1 MLMKKVLRMTLVLIM
16 ALVANVAMAQKVV
29 TFTAGTDKGTQGTV
43 SVADSVAKD
52 GISISCDKGAFA
64 AKEYRL
70 GQGSKTT
77 FSTTTGTITQIV
89 FNCTAN
95 ADAKK
100 YGPNCIEVANGN
112 GKYAYKGMTGP
123 WTGAATKVEFS
134 ASKAQLRAKSIE
146 VTIALGGDFVA
157 TPVISGDAIF
167 PETTTVTITAGEGAT
182 IKYTINGDDPT
193 DDRGEV
199 LNYTA
204 PFTINQTTTVQ
215 AVAYKGNKASEVA
228 TKTFLKKALNGEGTM
243 KKPYNG
249 EDVIA
254 LQKAGVAPAKNVYVA
269 GIVSQPAEAISQYND
284 INFYISDDGNT
295 GNEIMAY
302 NSKYFK
308 EANYTDMKQVPAK
321 GDKVVLCGE
330 IIEFN
335 NIVELGRGNY
345 LVSLNGKTE
354 GEAQEDTLT
363 FTASEALAALAADKQ
378 PQGVCYITGT
388 ICEEVDTTGIGQ
400 FGNLTYKISDDGT
413 AANSLIVFR
422 SKSFDGAKYT
432 KDFYLK
438 KGDQVKILGQLIN
451 YVKEGTTEKTPEVQ
465 ANSKLISVNG
475 HTTGVN
481 HVTIDKMNANAPMYN
496 LAGQRVSKN
505 YKGVVIQNGKK
516 FFNK

>member
-1 MLMKKVLRMTLVLIM
+1 MLMKKVLRMTLVLMM

-29 TFTAGTDKGTQGTV
+29 TFTAGTDKGNNDSATAPDTV
-43 SVADSVAKD
+43 SKS
-52 GISISCDKGAFA
+52 GITII
-64 AKEYRL
+64 
-70 GQGSKTT
+70 
-77 FSTTTGTITQIV
+77 TTTGAFNAKEFRFAKGATSTIASSEGAITKIV
-89 FNCTAN
+89 FTCTAN
-95 ADAKK
+95 NKAK
-100 YGPNCIEVANGN
+100 YGPGNVEPTNGT
-112 GKYAYKGMTGP
+112 YAFENKVGT
-123 WTGAATKVEFS
+123 WTGNAGTVTFTNPDNQVRATK
-134 ASKAQLRAKSIE
+134 IE
-146 VTIALGGDFVA
+146 VTIAPNGDFVA
-157 TPVISGDAIF
+157 TPVISGNTIF

-199 LNYTA
+199 LDYTA

-215 AVAYKGNKASEVA
+215 AVAYKGDKASEIA
-228 TKTFLKKALNGEGTM
+228 TKTFLKKTLNGEGTM
-243 KKPYNG
+243 EKPYNVQ
-249 EDVIA
+249 DVIA
-254 LQKAGVAPAKNVYVA
+254 LQKAGVAPTKNVYVA
-269 GIVSQPAEAISQYND
+269 GTVSKPAEAISQYND

-295 GNEIMAY
+295 ENEIMAY

-321 GDKVVLCGE
+321 GDKVVLCGK
-330 IIEFN
+330 IIEYN
-335 NIVELGRGNY
+335 NIIELGRGNY

-354 GEAQEDTLT
+354 GEAQKDTLT

-378 PQGVCYITGT
+378 PAGVCYITGT
-388 ICEEVDTTGIGQ
+388 ICEEVDTTGLVQ

-413 AANSLIVFR
+413 AANSLTVFR
-422 SKSFDGAKYT
+422 SKSFNGAKYT
-432 KDFYLK
+432 KNFYLK

-465 ANSKLISVNG
+465 TNSQLISVNG
-475 HTTGVN
+475 HTAGVN
-481 HVTIDKMNANAPMYN
+481 HVTIDKVNANAPMYN

>member
-29 TFTAGTDKGTQGTV
+29 TFKAGTDKGTQGTV

-64 AKEYRL
+64 AKQYRL

-89 FNCTAN
+89 FNCTAS
-95 ADAKK
+95 ADAEK
-100 YGPNCIEVANGN
+100 YGPNCIGAAT
-112 GKYAYKGMTGP
+112 GKYTYEGMTGT
-123 WTGAATKVEFS
+123 WTGAATKVEFT
-134 ASKAQLRAKSIE
+134 AKAQLRAKSIE

-157 TPVISGDAIF
+157 TPVISGNAIF

-199 LNYTA
+199 LDYTA
-204 PFTINQTTTVQ
+204 PFTINQTTKVQ
-215 AVAYKGNKASEVA
+215 AVAYKGNKASEIA
-228 TKTFLKKALNGEGTM
+228 TKTFLKKTLNGEGTM
-243 KKPYNG
+243 EKPYNVQ
-249 EDVIA
+249 DVIA
-254 LQKAGVAPAKNVYVA
+254 LQNAGVAPTKNVYVA
-269 GIVSQPAEAISQYND
+269 GTVSQPAEAISQYND

-295 GNEIMAY
+295 ENEIMAY

-321 GDKVVLCGE
+321 GDKVVLCGK
-330 IIEFN
+330 IIEYN
-335 NIVELGRGNY
+335 NIIELGRGNY

-354 GEAQEDTLT
+354 GEAQKDTLT
-363 FTASEALAALAADKQ
+363 FTASEALAALAANKQ
-378 PQGVCYITGT
+378 PAGVCYITGT
-388 ICEEVDTTGIGQ
+388 ICEEVDTTGLAQ

-413 AANSLIVFR
+413 AANSLIVYR
-422 SKSFDGAKYT
+422 SKSFNGAKYT
-432 KDFYLK
+432 KNFYLK

-465 ANSKLISVNG
+465 TNSQLISVNG
-475 HTTGVN
+475 HTAGVN

>member
-29 TFTAGTDKGTQGTV
+29 TFTAGTDKGNNENATDPDTV
-43 SVADSVAKD
+43 SKK
-52 GISISCDKGAFA
+52 GITII
-64 AKEYRL
+64 
-70 GQGSKTT
+70 
-77 FSTTTGTITQIV
+77 TTTGAFNAKQFRFAKGATSTIASSEGAITKIV
-89 FNCTAN
+89 FTCTAN
-95 ADAKK
+95 NTAK
-100 YGPNCIEVANGN
+100 YGPGNIETKDGS
-112 GKYAYKGMTGP
+112 YAYENKVGT
-123 WTGAATKVEFS
+123 WTGNAGTVTFTTSNNQVRATK
-134 ASKAQLRAKSIE
+134 IE
-146 VTIALGGDFVA
+146 VTIAPNSDFVA

-167 PETTTVTITAGEGAT
+167 AETTTVTITAGEGTT

-199 LNYTA
+199 LKYTA

-215 AVAYKGNKASEVA
+215 AVAYKGGKASEVA

-243 KKPYNG
+243 EKPYNV

-321 GDKVVLCGE
+321 GDKVVLCGK

-335 NIVELGRGNY
+335 NIIELGRGNY